1 VEAALTSHVP
11 LHGGVRRITMR
22 LADASTAE
30 PVTVTVT
37 AVSPR
42 YFDVLGVG
50 FVAGRGL
57 DRVDSGARPM
67 VISEGLARRFWPGQP
82 AIGKTM
88 TSDAWSAPRTIV
100 GVVRDTATTAIWREK
115 ELAVFV
121 PLDSTDPQDATAALV
136 RTTGDPSGIRAALE
150 STAASLDPDLR
161 FTVMPLDTLLQFWL
175 LPSRVAAAGAG
186 VLALIAIVLAAFGL
200 YAVLSFAV
208 SHRLREIGIRMAL
221 GATSRDVVSLVIADA
236 WRLMAV
242 GFAVGGLCAAAA
254 APFLGRLLYG
264 VSAFDPLTIAAVI
277 VVLAAAA
284 LAASYVPAR
293 RASRLEP
300 LAVLRME

>member
-1 VEAALTSHVP
+1 
-11 LHGGVRRITMR
+11 
-22 LADASTAE
+22 
-30 PVTVTVT
+30 
-37 AVSPR
+37 
-42 YFDVLGVG
+42 
-50 FVAGRGL
+50 
-57 DRVDSGARPM
+57 
-67 VISEGLARRFWPGQP
+67 
-82 AIGKTM
+82 M
-88 TSDAWSAPRTIV
+88 TSDAWAAPRTIV

-121 PLDSTDPQDATAALV
+121 PLDSADPQDAAAALV
-136 RTTGDPSGIRAALE
+136 RTTGDPSGVRAALE
-150 STAASLDPDLR
+150 ATAASLDPDLR

-175 LPSRVAAAGAG
+175 LPSRVAAVVAG

-242 GFAVGGLCAAAA
+242 GFVVGGICAAAT
-254 APFLGRLLYG
+254 APLLGRLLFG
-264 VSAFDPLTIAAVI
+264 VSAFDPLTFALVTTL
-277 VVLAAAA
+277 LA
-284 LAASYVPAR
+284 LVGGAASYLPAR

-300 LAVLRME
+300 LDVLRME